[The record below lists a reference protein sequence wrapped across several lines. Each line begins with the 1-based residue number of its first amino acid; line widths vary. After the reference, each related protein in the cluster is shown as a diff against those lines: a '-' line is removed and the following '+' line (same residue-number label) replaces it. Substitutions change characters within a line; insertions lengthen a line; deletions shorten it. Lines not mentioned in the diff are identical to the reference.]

1 GRHLHEDVETLIPTS
16 RSIVEETENLALLA
30 EELPSAYHKR
40 FLDLIARTYTNDWE
54 EVVLDLLK
62 NSSGKF
68 VSESMSFLIDR
79 DSEPRLKKTLEQW
92 LDEQSLKGPVIH
104 WILKN
109 RNSKKFKGLV
119 ESLISPRLLS
129 LALYAIDY
137 EALHMVGSRR
147 IPLAD
152 FLSDDAG
159 LIAELLEGASNETAR
174 DLAQTLMLNQ
184 GFEELTK
191 KSLMARFIKCFSN
204 IQSLL
209 ESNTQ
214 QKEDEKL
221 IVSKESLEYRKKE
234 YEELINVKIPENKEA
249 IAVAREHGDLKE
261 NSEYKMAR
269 QDQDMLLARKS
280 QLEIELAKATVTD
293 FKEATNDVISI
304 GSVVEVI
311 EDSSGE
317 LHRYAI
323 LGAWDSNPEK
333 NILSYQTPLAQS
345 LLGQKVD
352 STVMLD
358 IDGTQ
363 ESWTVKTITRWLD
376 Q

>member
-1 GRHLHEDVETLIPTS
+1 
-16 RSIVEETENLALLA
+16 
-30 EELPSAYHKR
+30 
-40 FLDLIARTYTNDWE
+40 
-54 EVVLDLLK
+54 
-62 NSSGKF
+62 
-68 VSESMSFLIDR
+68 
-79 DSEPRLKKTLEQW
+79 
-92 LDEQSLKGPVIH
+92 
-104 WILKN
+104 
-109 RNSKKFKGLV
+109 
-119 ESLISPRLLS
+119 
-129 LALYAIDY
+129 
-137 EALHMVGSRR
+137 MVGSRR